1 MVIIMFGMM
10 MMKKNDKSS
19 SITTTTTMTGGAVVR
34 MKMSMMN
41 RVLLVN
47 RRESVPVPTVANA
60 AIRKRYVSARD
71 VRRYVTAHVTA
82 RKVTGHVT
90 RPPAK
95 SPNAVSIQVMMYLLT
110 LIVSVFGLAARR

>member
-1 MVIIMFGMM
+1 M
-10 MMKKNDKSS
+10 
-19 SITTTTTMTGGAVVR
+19 
-34 MKMSMMN
+34 
-41 RVLLVN
+41 
-47 RRESVPVPTVANA
+47 ANA
-60 AIRKRYVSARD
+60 AIRRRYVSARD